1 MASQRWSH
9 FSKAEQCCVRQTEL
23 LGGFGNF
30 LNFLRKLHAGGIDA
44 RFAFLFGAV
53 QFLRMEPDL
62 AADER
67 VVSVAV
73 CDMV

>member
-1 MASQRWSH
+1 VFDRRS
-9 FSKAEQCCVRQTEL
+9 FLE
-23 LGGFGNF
+23 GFGKF